1 MSWFGLRLLALAN
14 LALIA
19 VLCWQWI
26 DSEGRIKNVRWGA
39 PSPVMPDFSTDLSR
53 SVELSP
59 MSNGQFV
66 ATLDRPLFSPTRR
79 QPPPV
84 PVVAPPA
91 PVVVPDPFASARL
104 LGVFRDDR
112 GVGVLVQAD
121 GKIQR
126 VRAGEILGQWKLKDV
141 QGRDVTFVQGEEKR
155 VIQLVRSKT
164 PSAVDVPPTTGAAAP
179 SPRTPISVEDFQAKM
194 QREQREILRLRN
206 LERAKA
212 GLPLITE

>member
-1 MSWFGLRLLALAN
+1 MSWIGLRLLVLAN

-26 DSEGRIKNVRWGA
+26 DGEGQIKNVRWSA
-39 PSPVMPDFSTDLSR
+39 PSSVTPDFSTDLSR
-53 SVELSP
+53 PVELFPVSH
-59 MSNGQFV
+59 NQFV

-84 PVVAPPA
+84 PIATPQ
-91 PVVVPDPFASARL
+91 VVVPDPFAAARL
-104 LGVFRDDR
+104 LGVFGDAR
-112 GVGVLVQAD
+112 GAGILIQAD

-126 VRAGEILGQWKLKDV
+126 VRTGEMLGQWKLTGV
-141 QGRDVTFVQGEEKR
+141 QGRDVTFAQGEEKR
-155 VIQLVRSKT
+155 LIQLVRSKAPAAVGV
-164 PSAVDVPPTTGAAAP
+164 PSTAGPAATSPPA
-179 SPRTPISVEDFQAKM
+179 PISVEDFQARIR
-194 QREQREILRLRN
+194 REERETLRLRN